1 MARVVRRQKR
11 RRVDVEGQEIADR
24 VRILGAV
31 QPVQARSWEMH
42 RGVPVDLIFQPGHE
56 LTARRPVER
65 WAAICRRHQPCAEL
79 ADDLFPN
86 LGIRRYSIKRMRL
99 EVQTRDLLGL
109 VVAVETIAVDD
120 GRLPLAFIADQAAAG
135 CECAGQRSSC
145 E

>member
-1 MARVVRRQKR
+1 MRSS
-11 RRVDVEGQEIADR
+11 G
-24 VRILGAV
+24 GASGACV
-31 QPVQARSWEMH
+31 HAAVALPA
-42 RGVPVDLIFQPGHE
+42 
-56 LTARRPVER
+56 TAGSYPSTL
-65 WAAICRRHQPCAEL
+65 AACAEL